1 MKIKVRR
8 IFNGT
13 IFLSTETSID
23 TEVEISALSEQK
35 EIIDVFIQAKWSE
48 DGDIWISH
56 PLFLLYSKIELV
68 IRAQGEEETSFF
80 VHFNYLDPHNLSNF
94 VDEEQLVKYRKEGAP
109 ERISFGCTDLIFS
122 HPYKYFKENPEEDKP
137 VLLNVSRVAG
147 IGDALCS
154 TPTVKKL
161 AEVYGKRICVISRR
175 PEVYF
180 NNPNVDKVFITTD
193 SFLMSYKYPL
203 SDKDL
208 KETALRRGYFV
219 NEYFEGLSTPNFQ
232 HIEKQVDQFSDDMVS
247 DETHAPFPLRYTNYQ
262 LVEMYSTGLGFMLLD
277 KEKTIEYRPH
287 KAKDFN
293 LKDYVLCNISAS
305 TSLRFWGFH
314 EWNAFFRLLKQAGLK
329 VAVTGYRDYH
339 RIGSTFVNRQDKVG
353 LVFDRIFHPN
363 EKEELDTSGLLDL
376 TRTISNIND
385 VQQMIEQCKV
395 LVTINTD
402 MLHLCGS
409 TDTWLV
415 LLGGAQHPELI
426 MPYRHGSR
434 DYKSFYVPGSCE
446 LHCDS
451 QLKYSIKHFRD
462 NGWEK
467 PMASKIH
474 VDTFCQEFFD
484 EPKCQP
490 KAEQV
495 FEKVKEIYNLK

>member
-1 MKIKVRR
+1 MTIKVRR
-8 IFNGT
+8 IFGGHIHLYT
-13 IFLSTETSID
+13 D
-23 TEVEISALSEQK
+23 TTVDAKVEIEAFSEQK
-35 EIIDVFIQAKWSE
+35 ESIDIFYLNGIGV
-48 DGDIWISH
+48 DGDFWIHH
-56 PLFLLYSKIELV
+56 PSFLLYSKIELV
-68 IRAQGEEETSFF
+68 VRPKGHKEVSLF
-80 VHFNYLDPHNLSNF
+80 VSFNYLDPHNFSNF
-94 VDEEQLVKYRKEGAP
+94 ADEEQLAKYRAEGPP
-109 ERISFGCTDLIFS
+109 EKLSFGCTDLIFS
-122 HPYKYFKENPEEDKP
+122 HPYEYFKKNPEADRP
-137 VLLNVSRVAG
+137 VLLNISRVAG
-147 IGDALCS
+147 VGDALCS
-154 TPTVKKL
+154 TPTVRKL
-161 AEVYGKRICVISRR
+161 AKVYAKRICIITRR
-175 PEVYF
+175 PEAFF
-180 NNPNVDKVFITTD
+180 NNPNVDKIFITTD
-193 SFLMSYKYPL
+193 SFHIKYKYPL
-203 SDKDL
+203 SDADIKD
-208 KETALRRGYFV
+208 TALRRGYFST
-219 NEYFEGLSTPNFQ
+219 EHFEGLSTPNFE
-232 HIEKQVDQFSDDMVS
+232 HVDQKKDPFSDDIEV
-247 DETHAPFPLRYTNYQ
+247 DETKAPFPLRYTNYE
-262 LVEMYSTGLGFMLLD
+262 LVQMYSTGLGFMLLD

-287 KAKDFN
+287 KVKDFN
-293 LKDYVLCNISAS
+293 LKDYVVCNISAS

-339 RIGSTFVNRQDKVG
+339 RVGSTFVNRKDKVG
-353 LVFDRIFHPN
+353 PVFNRIFHPN

-376 TRTISNIND
+376 TRTTSSMND
-385 VQQMIEQCKV
+385 VQQIIEQCKV

-451 QLKYSIKHFRD
+451 QLRYSIKHFRE
-462 NGWEK
+462 NNWEK

-495 FEKVKEIYNLK
+495 FEKIKEIYKL